1 MLTSYTP
8 YCMGDGTPGQGR
20 RQKSPC
26 AKTFR
31 SPCLAGVAGRLFTPD
46 FLLLEHSSLALLCYV
61 DLLSPQRYQTLL
73 KQDIHIC
80 LLQNPVQE
88 QWEMLLRK
96 PCHSQSSAAGGPGQ
110 TTSTQSNEHSSRLAS
125 ALNHEQHCKVR
136 SFTRPGDL
144 FYVPRAG
151 TRSSS
156 WDLVAAPGAVAS
168 CLSLISTC
176 KTSSRFISLPKFKF
190 FVKTPIPITFL
201 APSCC
206 VYSKATCLLTFL
218 APRKGFLHQG
228 GGMVTGSRL
237 PVPVLCLPA
246 ASGSLK
252 TKQK

>member
-61 DLLSPQRYQTLL
+61 DLLSPQGYQTLL

-96 PCHSQSSAAGGPGQ
+96 PCHSQSSAAGGPGHQ
-110 TTSTQSNEHSSRLAS
+110 TPNDINPNLMNTSH
-125 ALNHEQHCKVR
+125 ALHPH
-136 SFTRPGDL
+136 
-144 FYVPRAG
+144 
-151 TRSSS
+151 
-156 WDLVAAPGAVAS
+156 
-168 CLSLISTC
+168 
-176 KTSSRFISLPKFKF
+176 
-190 FVKTPIPITFL
+190 
-201 APSCC
+201 
-206 VYSKATCLLTFL
+206 
-218 APRKGFLHQG
+218 
-228 GGMVTGSRL
+228 
-237 PVPVLCLPA
+237 
-246 ASGSLK
+246 
-252 TKQK
+252 